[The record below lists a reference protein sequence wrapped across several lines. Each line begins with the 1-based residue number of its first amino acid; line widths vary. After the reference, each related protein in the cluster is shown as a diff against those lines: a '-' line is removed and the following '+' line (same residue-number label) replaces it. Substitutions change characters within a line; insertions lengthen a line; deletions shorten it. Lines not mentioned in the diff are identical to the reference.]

1 MVVSQLSPMRGSTV
15 MKEITLLGLE
25 KMGKPQLRAGWRGRG
40 SIEGWPNLDWLT
52 RAYFYGILAKISH
65 FGII

>member
-1 MVVSQLSPMRGSTV
+1 

-25 KMGKPQLRAGWRGRG
+25 KMGKPQLRAGWRGLG